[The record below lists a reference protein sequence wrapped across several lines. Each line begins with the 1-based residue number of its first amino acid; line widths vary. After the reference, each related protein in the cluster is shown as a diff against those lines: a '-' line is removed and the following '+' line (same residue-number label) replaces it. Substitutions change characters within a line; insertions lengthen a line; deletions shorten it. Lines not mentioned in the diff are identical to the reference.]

1 MRWLL
6 LRNPEQGGCELPRE
20 AVLLPASRKAG
31 RRAQLGGWDGW
42 GSAPGGEVG
51 SAGGGAGG
59 AEAAQT
65 SPRPAPPG
73 KAEETDESR
82 QPNG

>member
-59 AEAAQT
+59 DVCKGKEKK
-65 SPRPAPPG
+65 APMMDN
-73 KAEETDESR
+73 AVLR
-82 QPNG
+82 